1 MGVAY
6 LLILALQVYLYV
18 LIARILLSWVTM
30 FWTPSSALTPVIRV
44 IYELTEPPMAFLR
57 RYIPPIGG
65 FDLSPIIIFILIRML
80 IATIASSA

>member
-1 MGVAY
+1 LGVAY